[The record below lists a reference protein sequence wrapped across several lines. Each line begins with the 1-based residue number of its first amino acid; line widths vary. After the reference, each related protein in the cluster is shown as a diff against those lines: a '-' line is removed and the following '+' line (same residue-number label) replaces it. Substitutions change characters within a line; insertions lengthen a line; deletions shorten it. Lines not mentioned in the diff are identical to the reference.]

1 MGLCL
6 VLLVWLFL
14 LVPYTTT
21 KLNKSFSELSKKK
34 CKMLT
39 FQKLDDIHLRTLTEK
54 PYDVMASQLR
64 KYLEELQALAVETSY
79 DWFFSSSHQ

>member
-6 VLLVWLFL
+6 VLLACLFL
-14 LVPYTTT
+14 LVLYTTT

-54 PYDVMASQLR
+54 PL
-64 KYLEELQALAVETSY
+64 
-79 DWFFSSSHQ
+79 